1 MKQLRKMIR
10 NILLENASHEAKLAK
25 LLTSPLPQAV
35 QGAQLGEPIDLVRD
49 FDHFPLPFD
58 QAHIVTVKTPQTLA
72 DLIRKEVKRWQH
84 LTQIPQEDGW
94 VESSY
99 AIPESFN

>member
-1 MKQLRKMIR
+1 MRQLRKMIR
-10 NILLENASHEAKLAK
+10 NILLENAHEAKLAN
-25 LLTSPLPQAV
+25 LLTSPVPHAV
-35 QGAQLGEPIDLVRD
+35 QGAQLGEPLDLVRD

-58 QAHIVTVKTPQTLA
+58 QAHIVQVTTPQSLA
-72 DLIRKEVKRWQH
+72 DLIRKEAPVDLVQTPR
-84 LTQIPQEDGW
+84 EDGW

>member
-1 MKQLRKMIR
+1 MKYSLKK
-10 NILLENASHEAKLAK
+10 LLLQESPQESKLAK
-25 LLTSPLPQAV
+25 LLTSPVPHAV
-35 QGAQLGEPIDLVRD
+35 QGAQLGEPLDLVRD

-58 QAHIVTVKTPQTLA
+58 QAHIVQVTTPQSLA
-72 DLIRKEVKRWQH
+72 DLIRKEAPVDLVQ
-84 LTQIPQEDGW
+84 TPQEDGW

>member
-1 MKQLRKMIR
+1 MKYSLKHQL
-10 NILLENASHEAKLAK
+10 LQESPQEGKLAK
-25 LLTSPLPQAV
+25 LLTSPVPHAV

-58 QAHIVTVKTPQTLA
+58 QAHIVQVQTPQSLA
-72 DLIRKEVKRWQH
+72 DLIRDEAPVDLVQTP
-84 LTQIPQEDGW
+84 LDDGW